1 MFRFKQFIV
10 HDDHC
15 GLKVGTD
22 AVLLGTEPITIRP
35 RRVLDIGTGSGVVA
49 LMMAQRFPEADVTG
63 IDILP
68 EAVQEAGDNFAA
80 SPFADRLH
88 AVHASLQA
96 FASEPQHFDLIVC
109 NPPYF
114 VDSLKNPD
122 NARRI
127 ARHTDTLSFSELLEG
142 VQQLLTRDGVFLV
155 ILPADAE
162 PAIADILMQQASPTP
177 HDASLTIHR
186 ASLAITH
193 RTLIRTTER
202 KAPKRVILTMQHYP
216 ASPAPITPIGPTD
229 VLTLMGPDNAPRS
242 AAYATRASEFYL

>member
-35 RRVLDIGTGSGVVA
+35 KRVLDIGTGSGVVA

-127 ARHTDTLSFSELLEG
+127 ARHTDTLSFSELLVG
-142 VQQLLTRDGVFLV
+142 VQQLLTPDGVFLV
-155 ILPADAE
+155 ILPTDAE
-162 PAIADILMQQASPTP
+162 PVIANILMHHAP
-177 HDASLTIHR
+177 LV
-186 ASLAITH
+186 ITH
-193 RTLIRTTER
+193 RTLIRTTVK

-242 AAYATRASEFYL
+242 TAYATRASEFYL